1 MGEASDAKLGVAAT
15 DDKVRD
21 AAGAQPARR
30 RLSREEVVAGQRD
43 RSIEELHATATDNQ
57 RLLAGLAADVAGDG
71 VAFVDPGVKS
81 LARIREKVA
90 LEGYDDATDLVDLA
104 RGAFVVDSPESGERL
119 AQALLRRFDA
129 MDKGW
134 VRMADTGYLDRKIV
148 VAFDNGG
155 TAELQIVPRAVWEA
169 KKAAGNDLY
178 QRSRVASGA
187 GRAALEG
194 EQRALYAA
202 ALSDSEFN
210 GIWDRSASGN
220 SRANSSGESRIPA
233 PDALPTSPGASRQP
247 DRGLNAQARSPSRA
261 TARSSTSNSSNDVM
275 GDASDPKLG
284 VGGADDKARDA
295 AARAAI
301 AGGGPAEPSVR
312 LDEAGEPVTLRS
324 VMDEFDADA
333 AAIDAA
339 RRCL

>member
-1 MGEASDAKLGVAAT
+1 MGEASGSRLGAVAA

-21 AAGAQPARR
+21 AAGAWPARR
-30 RLSREEVVAGQRD
+30 QLSRDAVVAGQRGH
-43 RSIEELHATATDNQ
+43 SIEALHAMATANQ
-57 RLLAGLAADVAGDG
+57 RTLAEVAADVAGDG
-71 VAFVDPGVKS
+71 VAFIDPGPKAI
-81 LARIREKVA
+81 ARIREKVA

-104 RGAFVVDSPESGERL
+104 RGAFVVDSEAAGERV

-148 VAFDNGG
+148 IAFDNGG

-178 QRSRVASGA
+178 QRSRVAQGA
-187 GRAALEG
+187 GRVALEG

-220 SRANSSGESRIPA
+220 SRANASGDSRIPA

-275 GDASDPKLG
+275 GEASGTKLG
-284 VGGADDKARDA
+284 AVAADDKARDA

-301 AGGGPAEPSVR
+301 DGAGAAEPSVR

-324 VMDEFDADA
+324 VMAEFDADA